1 MVPCGVMC
9 TGSDTYS
16 EHVKICV
23 ECGKVKL
30 EELQNELN
38 AIKKNNDTVKTKL
51 STIED
56 ENMILREELKKYSDT
71 YGVLEPPEEDDVE
84 EDDT

>member
-1 MVPCGVMC
+1 MC